1 MDRPHLI
8 LVPGLLCDQALW
20 AHQQAHLGE
29 AAATTTVADMT
40 QAESVTDMAA
50 SILAQATPA
59 FALAGLSMGGYV
71 CFEILRQA
79 PERVTQLALLD
90 TTHQAD
96 TEKRKTARRAI
107 IDLSRRGKF
116 KGVTPRLLP
125 DFIHPDRLGDQTLT
139 QTIRDM
145 AERVG
150 VDAFIRQQTAILGRP
165 DSSGQLG
172 AITCPTLVLC
182 GRQDKLIPL
191 EVHREMAGA
200 IPGARLAIIEDSGHL
215 PPLERP
221 QAVTALLRDW
231 LLYR

>member
-20 AHQQAHLGE
+20 AHQHAHLGE
-29 AAATTTVADMT
+29 AAATTALANMT
-40 QAESVTDMAA
+40 QAATMAA
-50 SILAQATPA
+50 LAASVLAMAPPT
-59 FALAGLSMGGYV
+59 FALAGLSMGGSV

-79 PERVTQLALLD
+79 PERISRLALLD
-90 TTHQAD
+90 TTANAD
-96 TEKRKTARRAI
+96 PEERRAARRAL

-125 DFIHPDRLGDQTLT
+125 DFIHPGRLGDQALT
-139 QTIRDM
+139 RTITDM
-145 AERVG
+145 AGRVG
-150 VDAFIRQQTAILGRP
+150 ADAFIRQQTAILGRP
-165 DSSGQLG
+165 DSRGQLS
-172 AITCPTLVLC
+172 AIACPTLVLC
-182 GRQDKLIPL
+182 GRQDKLTPP
-191 EVHREMAGA
+191 EVHRDMAGA
-200 IPGARLAIIEDSGHL
+200 IPGARLAIVEDSGHL

>member
-20 AHQQAHLGE
+20 SHQQAHLGDVT
-29 AAATTTVADMT
+29 ATAIVADTT
-40 QAESVTDMAA
+40 QAESIAEIAA
-50 SILAQATPA
+50 SILAVAPPA
-59 FALAGLSMGGYV
+59 FALAGLSMGGYI

-79 PERVTQLALLD
+79 PERVSRLALLD
-90 TTHQAD
+90 TTPLAD
-96 TEKRKTARRAI
+96 TEERSKARRSL

-116 KGVTPRLLP
+116 KGVTPRLVRE
-125 DFIHPDRLGDQTLT
+125 FIHPDRLGDQALT
-139 QTIRDM
+139 QTISDM
-145 AERVG
+145 AARVG
-150 VDAFIRQQTAILGRP
+150 AETFVRQQTAILGRP
-165 DSSGQLG
+165 DSRGQLG

-182 GRQDKLIPL
+182 GRQDTLTPL
-191 EVHREMAGA
+191 EIHREMAGA
-200 IPGARLAIIEDSGHL
+200 ISGARLAIIEDSGHL